1 MREWNGQFGSPDSL
15 RPEGAVV
22 NLKTKICFP
31 HSLLLNTN
39 PGKTQM
45 GLLEIAV
52 PLLSTSSIRNLRRK
66 KKATGKNLFVNYYWR
81 ITRKKR
87 AGRTR
92 MRRIFPP
99 SSGFKWRGRLL
110 AAEILESPWEK
121 WIDKIAPFWIFKGP
135 FIWLMVKDRQPPA
148 KESRSN

>member
-31 HSLLLNTN
+31 RSLLLNTN

-66 KKATGKNLFVNYYWR
+66 KRQQEKTFLLTITGGSR
-81 ITRKKR
+81 ERKGLE
-87 AGRTR
+87 GR
-92 MRRIFPP
+92 
-99 SSGFKWRGRLL
+99 G
-110 AAEILESPWEK
+110 
-121 WIDKIAPFWIFKGP
+121 
-135 FIWLMVKDRQPPA
+135 
-148 KESRSN
+148 